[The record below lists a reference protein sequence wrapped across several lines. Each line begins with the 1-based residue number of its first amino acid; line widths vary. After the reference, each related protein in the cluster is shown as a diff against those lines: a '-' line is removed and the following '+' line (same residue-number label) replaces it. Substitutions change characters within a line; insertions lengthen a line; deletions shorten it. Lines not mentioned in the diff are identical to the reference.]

1 MATMSTPQ
9 IVLIFNLLQDVN
21 VLRPL
26 AYLAYDDFNIKP
38 LLFITS
44 GFKKRDRS
52 GTWQSELKQLQDDTC
67 GEIVTI
73 DTPWKIWSAL
83 NANCH
88 GIIIT
93 SSESDLSAHRET
105 HSILRSSPSNFI
117 TLTLQHGYE
126 CVGFLMNRNHK
137 LAHGNSVGFAADII
151 CTWSSIEHL
160 RDSRPLVRSRI
171 VPTGP
176 SVAIKHTQKRNLNAS
191 IEHLDIPPGT
201 GIVCE
206 NLHSPRYGKDD
217 QSRHSFM
224 DQFFALAAYLKERN
238 KMIALRP
245 HPGGQYTIKKEIQLP
260 SNVILDNRPA
270 YKVDWKQYAYGISAP
285 SSVVFDMTWDDIPV
299 CLWRDSDQQIDTTQL
314 RSFPVAERTDE
325 LIAFACFPSLV
336 NYTSYSAPLATLYS
350 IKDKAYEQFTMLF
363 KELLNIETQK
373 IISRSE
379 SIQTERFL
387 IVAPDR
393 IPTVQLSFLKPLGHC
408 DNPVEHLLWTGLE
421 LYEHTNQL
429 PRAERP
435 SFLDAKIR
443 ELLNDFRPSC
453 IIFCRCF
460 RADTAILIEHA
471 KALAIPTVYH
481 IDDDLLN
488 PSLQILGPVKYK
500 AHSDPKRMS
509 RIREYLESVDLIYT
523 STLPLSESLQRHGV
537 NNQYT
542 SGKIYCS
549 ASKTNQSLISPLSK
563 RIGYMGFGH
572 AADFELIAK
581 PIRHIMIKYPDI
593 ILELFGTIE
602 VPKQLND
609 MGERI
614 TVHGPIKNYDDFLD
628 FLQTR
633 QWIFGLA
640 PLVDEPFN
648 VVKANTKWV
657 EYTSCGIPTIASAI
671 KVYKECC
678 AGECGLLCKDH
689 EQWISAMQLIL
700 DHPEERQRILRN
712 AQNKVARDFSLLQ
725 HQKQILEIAKLARHN
740 LMSRVCQ

>member
-1 MATMSTPQ
+1 MSSPQ

-21 VLRPL
+21 ILRPL

-38 LLFITS
+38 LLFLTS

-52 GTWQSELKQLQDDTC
+52 STWQNELKHIQNETC

-73 DTPWKIWSAL
+73 DTPWKIWSVL
-83 NANCH
+83 NAECH

-105 HSILRSSPSNFI
+105 HSVLRSSPSSFI

-151 CTWSSIEHL
+151 CTWSSSEHL
-160 RDSRPLVRSRI
+160 RDSRPLVRSRM

-191 IEHLDIPPGT
+191 TEHLDIPPGT

-217 QSRHSFM
+217 QSRQSFM
-224 DQFFALAAYLKERN
+224 DQFFALAAYLNKRN

-245 HPGGQYTIKKEIQLP
+245 HPGGQYTIKKEMQLP

-285 SSVVFDMTWDDIPV
+285 SSVVFDMIWADIPV
-299 CLWRDSDQQIDTTQL
+299 CLWRDSDNQIDTTQL
-314 RSFPVAERTDE
+314 RPFPVAESTEE
-325 LIAFACFPSLV
+325 LIAFASFPSLV
-336 NYTSYSAPLATLYS
+336 NHTSYSAPFKSLHS
-350 IKDKAYEQFTMLF
+350 NKDMAYEQFTKLF
-363 KELLNIETQK
+363 KELLNIE
-373 IISRSE
+373 SSNMESLSE
-379 SIQTERFL
+379 SIHTERFL

-393 IPTVQLSFLKPLGHC
+393 IPTVQLSFLKPLGQSG
-408 DNPVEHLLWTGLE
+408 NPVEHLLWTGLE
-421 LYEHTNQL
+421 LLEHMNQL

-435 SFLDAKIR
+435 GYLDARIK
-443 ELLNDFRPSC
+443 ELFNNFRPTC

-460 RADTAILIEHA
+460 RSDTSVLIKHA
-471 KALAIPTVYH
+471 KASAIPTVYH

-488 PSLQILGPVKYK
+488 PSLQLLGSAKYK
-500 AHSDPKRMS
+500 AHSDPKRLS
-509 RIREYLESVDLIYT
+509 RIRDFLESVDLIYT
-523 STLPLSESLQRHGV
+523 STLPLSEMLQKHGV
-537 NNQYT
+537 NNEYK

-549 ASKTNQSLISPLSK
+549 ATIVNQSLMSSPSN

-572 AADFELIAK
+572 AADFQLIAK
-581 PIRHIMIKYPDI
+581 PLRHIMLHNPSIV
-593 ILELFGTIE
+593 LELFGTIE
-602 VPKQLND
+602 IPNELND
-609 MGERI
+609 IAERI
-614 TVHGPIKNYDDFLD
+614 TIHGPIRNYDIFLK
-628 FLQTR
+628 FLHTR

-648 VVKANTKWV
+648 NVKANNKWV
-657 EYTSCGIPTIASAI
+657 EYTSCGILTIASDI
-671 KVYKECC
+671 QVYIDCC

-689 EQWISAMQLIL
+689 EQWISAMQLML
-700 DHPEERQRILRN
+700 DYPEERQRILRN
-712 AQNKVARDFSLLQ
+712 AQNKVARDFSLVK
-725 HQKQILEIAKLARHN
+725 HQKQILEIAKLARDTLN
-740 LMSRVCQ
+740 RRVCL

>member
-1 MATMSTPQ
+1 MSTPQ

-26 AYLAYDDFNIKP
+26 AYLAYDDLNIKP
-38 LLFITS
+38 LLLITS

-52 GTWQSELKQLQDDTC
+52 STWQNELKQIQNETC

-73 DTPWKIWSAL
+73 DTPWKIWSVL
-83 NANCH
+83 NAECH

-105 HSILRSSPSNFI
+105 HSVLRSSPSNFI

-151 CTWSSIEHL
+151 CTWSSSEHL
-160 RDSRPLVRSRI
+160 RDSRPLVRSRM

-191 IEHLDIPPGT
+191 IENLDIPPGT

-224 DQFFALAAYLKERN
+224 DQFFALAAYLNKRN

-245 HPGGQYTIKKEIQLP
+245 HPGGQYTIKKEIKLP

-285 SSVVFDMTWDDIPV
+285 SSVVFDMAWADIPV

-314 RSFPVAERTDE
+314 RPFPIAESTDE
-325 LIAFACFPSLV
+325 LIAFACFPSRV
-336 NYTSYSAPLATLYS
+336 NHTSFSAPLATLYS

-363 KELLNIETQK
+363 KELLNTESPSIK
-373 IISRSE
+373 LLSE
-379 SIQTERFL
+379 SIHIERFL

-393 IPTVQLSFLKPLGHC
+393 IPTVQLSFLKPLGQC
-408 DNPVEHLLWTGLE
+408 DIPVEHLLWTGELE
-421 LYEHTNQL
+421 LYEHTKKL
-429 PRAERP
+429 PKAERL
-435 SFLDAKIR
+435 SVLDVKIR
-443 ELLNDFRPSC
+443 ELLQDYNPTC

-460 RADTAILIEHA
+460 LSVTEILIKHA
-471 KALAIPTVYH
+471 KALAIPTIYH

-500 AHSDPKRMS
+500 AHADPKRIS

-523 STLPLSESLQRHGV
+523 STLPLSERLQEHGV
-537 NNQYT
+537 NNEYK

-549 ASKTNQSLISPLSK
+549 ATIENQSLISSPSN

-572 AADFELIAK
+572 AADFELITK
-581 PIRHIMIKYPDI
+581 PLRHIMLHNPSIV
-593 ILELFGTIE
+593 LELFGTIE
-602 VPKQLND
+602 IPNELND
-609 MGERI
+609 MEERI
-614 TVHGPIKNYDDFLD
+614 TIHEPIRNYDDFLK
-628 FLQTR
+628 FLHTR

-657 EYTSCGIPTIASAI
+657 EYTCCGILTIASVI
-671 KVYKECC
+671 NVYKECC
-678 AGECGLLCKDH
+678 ASECGLLCKDH
-689 EQWISAMQLIL
+689 KQWISAMQLIL
-700 DHPEERQRILRN
+700 DYPEERQRILRN
-712 AQNKVARDFSLLQ
+712 AQDKVARDFSLLQ
-725 HQKQILEIAKLARHN
+725 HQKQILEIANLARHN
-740 LMSRVCQ
+740 SINRVCP